1 MLSDTSLRNFKPQPR
16 PYKVADRDGMYVT
29 VSPRGTITFRFDYR
43 LNGRRETLTIGRY
56 GPDGISLARA
66 RERCLDAKREV
77 AEGRSPSQEKQRE
90 RRRQAE
96 AKTFEEFTVK
106 WMAESRMAD
115 STRSMRKSIIDRD
128 ILPAFRNKLLAEIG
142 TDDLRALCA
151 KVKARGAPAT
161 AVHVRDI
168 VKQVF
173 GFAILHGEKIAN
185 PADDVGPSS
194 IATFTPKDRALSP
207 TEIRVMHKVME
218 SVATY
223 PTIRLALRLILLT
236 LVRKSELIEATWNEV
251 DFDNAL
257 WTIPKQRMKSGRA
270 HSVYLSQ
277 QALDIMIALHTCAGG
292 SKFLLPSRYDADHC
306 MSKATLNRV
315 TQIIAER
322 ARIAGL
328 PLDPFTVHDLRRTG
342 STILNELGFNS
353 DWIEKALAHEDGR
366 SSRGVYNKAEYG
378 EQRRHMLQEWANMI
392 DAWVAGASHTPTLLP
407 PTMKVVT
414 TRAPL

>member
-1 MLSDTSLRNFKPQPR
+1 MLSDTSLRNLKPQAR
-16 PYKVADRDGMYVT
+16 PYKVTDRDGMYVT
-29 VSPRGTITFRFDYR
+29 VSPRGAITFRFDYR

-66 RERCLDAKREV
+66 RARCLDAKRAV

-90 RRRQAE
+90 KRRLAE

-106 WMAESRMAD
+106 WLAEAQMAD

-128 ILPAFRNKLLAEIG
+128 IMPAFRNKLLTEISA
-142 TDDLRALCA
+142 DDLRALCA

-161 AVHVRDI
+161 AVHIRDI

-173 GFAILHGEKIAN
+173 GFAILHGEKAAN

-194 IATFTPKDRALSP
+194 IATFRPKDRALSP

-218 SVATY
+218 AVATY

-236 LVRKSELIEATWNEV
+236 LVRKSELIEATWDEV
-251 DFDNAL
+251 DFENAL
-257 WTIPKQRMKSGRA
+257 WTIPKQRMKSGRP
-270 HSVYLSQ
+270 HNVYLSQ
-277 QALDIMIALHTCAGG
+277 QALDIMVALRTCAGG

-315 TQIIAER
+315 TQLIAER
-322 ARIAGL
+322 AHAAGL

-392 DAWVAGASHTPTLLP
+392 DAWVAGESHTPTLLP
-407 PTMKVVT
+407 PTMAVVT
-414 TRAPL
+414 TQAPL